1 MHVSNVVCIF
11 ISQVYLLADDIQT
24 LLVELETDFLTIFV
38 DGNYN
43 HSLKGELLPSRKSD
57 KKLTKVQEVHMLLI
71 CTVFSLT
78 CSNIL
83 SLLYDLILLYN
94 YLKFEALRSCA

>member
-11 ISQVYLLADDIQT
+11 ISQIFLLADDIQT
-24 LLVELETDFLTIFV
+24 LLAELETDFLTIFV

-83 SLLYDLILLYN
+83 SLLYD
-94 YLKFEALRSCA
+94 F